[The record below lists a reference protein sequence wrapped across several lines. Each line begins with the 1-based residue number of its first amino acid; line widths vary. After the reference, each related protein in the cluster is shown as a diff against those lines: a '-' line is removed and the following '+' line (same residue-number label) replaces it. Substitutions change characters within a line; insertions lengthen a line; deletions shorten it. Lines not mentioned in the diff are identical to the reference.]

1 MKFEHLR
8 VKKLA
13 EDFISESI
21 KSEDPSGLCFATSY
35 PLKIYLL
42 TKNVNSKL
50 IAGKV
55 PKSIPEDEHFKF
67 DHFWLQIDKEGT
79 MLDPTIKQF
88 SGDDKMQIYLGK
100 LDENVITKSYIVS
113 EIPTKDW
120 FQSVYNSWSTPFI
133 DPTYP
138 CNDFTQRSIAYQ
150 IKLATILHSE
160 MNRLPNP
167 DENLNRYYRDYF
179 DPIFIFLRNW
189 KIGNSLI
196 KIDAEK
202 IHPDFDKM
210 LAEALKLA
218 ND

>member
-1 MKFEHLR
+1 MKLEHLR

-21 KSEDPSGLCFATSY
+21 KNEDPSGLCFATSY

-42 TKNVNSKL
+42 TKNVRSKL

-55 PKSIPEDEHFKF
+55 PKSIPEDVNFKF
-67 DHFWLQIDKEGT
+67 DHFWLQIDKDGT

-88 SGDDKMQIYLGK
+88 SGDDKMPIYLGK

-120 FQSVYNSWSTPFI
+120 FQNVYDAWRTPFI
-133 DPTYP
+133 DSTYP
-138 CNDFTQRSIAYQ
+138 CNDFTKRSIAYQ

-167 DENLNRYYRDYF
+167 DENINRYYQDYF
-179 DPIFIFLRNW
+179 SPIFIFLRNW
-189 KIGNSLI
+189 KNGNSLI
-196 KIDAEK
+196 KIDSDK
-202 IHPDFDKM
+202 IHPNFDKM
-210 LAEALKLA
+210 LAEALKFA
-218 ND
+218 